1 LFSLGLMSHPSRL
14 VPITNLFGGWGP
26 KSHEFGS
33 PVPQKSKPM
42 RMTISPA
49 LRLVSVTQAL
59 LVGEY
64 LSFQRAASALGVRQ
78 STVSRRVRQLED
90 ELGVSLFERHRAQV
104 RVTNA
109 GAQFL
114 KQAREAL
121 NQLEHAVRTANA
133 AGTGSIGRLSVGILS
148 SMATGFLRDLIQTYC
163 SRHPKVAIQILERAS
178 VNNIEA
184 VLKRQLDVAFIRDT
198 SEASGCETLRLWS
211 ERVFVVLPEDHA
223 LAARKDLGWADLRNE
238 HFIVRQSVDPE
249 LRERITTQLTDA
261 RHNPS
266 MQTLD
271 VGRETLMNLVSIGFG
286 ISLASEATTATSFPK
301 VVFRPIAAD
310 DELLHF
316 NAVWLPHNDNP
327 ALRRFLALARRMASE
342 RQSTAARSG
351 GPRNPPSVTSGIS
364 LWLASSLGALVRRLD
379 LTT

>member
-1 LFSLGLMSHPSRL
+1 VR
-14 VPITNLFGGWGP
+14 
-26 KSHEFGS
+26 
-33 PVPQKSKPM
+33 
-42 RMTISPA
+42 
-49 LRLVSVTQAL
+49 QAL
-59 LVGEY
+59 VVGEY
-64 LSFQRAASALGVRQ
+64 LSFHRAATALGVRQ

-90 ELGVSLFERHRAQV
+90 ELGVSLFERHRAHV

-114 KQAREAL
+114 KHAREAL
-121 NQLEHAVRTANA
+121 NQLDLAVRTASA
-133 AGTGSIGRLSVGILS
+133 AGTGAIGRLSVGILS

-163 SRHPKVAIQILERAS
+163 SRHPKVAIQFRERAS

-198 SEASGCETLRLWS
+198 REASGCESLRLWS
-211 ERVFVVLPEDHA
+211 ERVFVVLPEDHV
-223 LAARKDLGWADLRNE
+223 LAARKELGWADLRNE

-249 LRERITTQLTDA
+249 LRERITMRTTDA

-266 MQTLD
+266 VQTLD
-271 VGRETLMNLVSIGFG
+271 VGRETLMNLVSIGLG
-286 ISLASEATTATSFPK
+286 ISLASEATTATPFPK
-301 VVFRPIAAD
+301 IVFRPIAGE

-316 NAVWLPHNDNP
+316 NAIWLPHNDNP

-342 RQSTAARSG
+342 RRDAAARSE
-351 GPRNPPSVTSGIS
+351 GPRLPPSVTSGII
-364 LWLASSLGALVRRLD
+364 LWFASLGALVRRLD